1 MLVVT
6 DAQFKSNPQAY
17 LDRVDEGEE
26 VLLERSEGQRYLI
39 IPAQDEPSDQ
49 EDYFLEPDEDLERAI
64 SLDELQAMLRRD
76 IHEMFRTPPLCRQ

>member
-64 SLDELQAMLRRD
+64 SLDEFREGALQHIRELYRRKA
-76 IHEMFRTPPLCRQ
+76 

>member
-26 VLLERSEGQRYLI
+26 VLLQRSEGQRYLI

-64 SLDELQAMLRRD
+64 SLDELYRRKA
-76 IHEMFRTPPLCRQ
+76 

>member
-26 VLLERSEGQRYLI
+26 VLLQRSEGQRYLI

-49 EDYFLEPDEDLERAI
+49 EDYFLEPDEDLRRAI
-64 SLDELQAMLRRD
+64 SFEEFRESALAHIEELFRRKS
-76 IHEMFRTPPLCRQ
+76 

>member
-26 VLLERSEGQRYLI
+26 VLLQRSEGQRYLI
-39 IPAQDEPSDQ
+39 IPAQD
-49 EDYFLEPDEDLERAI
+49 LERAI
-64 SLDELQAMLRRD
+64 SLDEFREGALQHIRELYRRKA
-76 IHEMFRTPPLCRQ
+76 